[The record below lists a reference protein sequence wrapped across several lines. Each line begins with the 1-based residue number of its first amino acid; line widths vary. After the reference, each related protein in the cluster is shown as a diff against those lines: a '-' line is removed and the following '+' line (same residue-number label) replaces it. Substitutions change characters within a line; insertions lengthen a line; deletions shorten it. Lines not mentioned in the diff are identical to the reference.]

1 MNLVQR
7 AYLIRTETEKRQK
20 VGIFWL
26 LVLLFNK
33 GVFFSLFVCELRIL
47 SKNCILKQVKS
58 TNFLIRSFAPG

>member
-47 SKNCILKQVKS
+47 SKKGHPKTGKIYKFFN
-58 TNFLIRSFAPG
+58 